1 MPVSRHQNAKLS
13 GDGILMSEPEITQKE
28 LIRGKLNSETA
39 RIPWKEL
46 QRYFAAGYT
55 LLVNQQLDLIDV
67 GYQFQQDNSA
77 QVEQWL
83 NQGLIQ
89 QVSNDQARQWY
100 NDDAV
105 LWACVVKP
113 WVLIQTAD

>member
-1 MPVSRHQNAKLS
+1 MTKP
-13 GDGILMSEPEITQKE
+13 DITSEQ

-46 QRYFAAGYT
+46 QRYFAGGYT
-55 LLVNQQLDLIDV
+55 FVVDQQLDLIDV
-67 GYQFQQDNSA
+67 AYQFEQDNA
-77 QVEQWL
+77 KQIEIWL
-83 NQGLIQ
+83 NDQLIQ

-100 NDDAV
+100 NDDAS

-113 WVLIQTAD
+113 WVLIQPGDEE

>member
-1 MPVSRHQNAKLS
+1 
-13 GDGILMSEPEITQKE
+13 MSKPEITQRE

-46 QRYFAAGYT
+46 QRYFAGGYT
-55 LLVNQQLDLIDV
+55 LIVNQQLDLIDV
-67 GYQFQQDNSA
+67 AYHFQKDNSH

-83 NQGLIQ
+83 NDELIQ
-89 QVSNDQARQWY
+89 QVSNDQARQWI
-100 NDDAV
+100 NDDEI

-113 WVLIQTAD
+113 WVLIQAG